1 MDLTPTIVAKSDQ
14 LNADDLIGGPVTV
27 TIVDVTKG
35 TTDQPVNI
43 VTEEFGPK
51 RPYKPAKSMRRVM
64 VAAWG
69 ADTSTYPGRRLT
81 LFRDPHVKWAGEEVG
96 GIRIAAMSHLAAP
109 MQIALTVAKGKRTPT
124 VVQPLET
131 SPAPAPVGVSDDVA
145 GDWVA
150 TINAA
155 ESLQELQTIWRDAD
169 KQGVARDPRIQ
180 EAKDERKAEL
190 LGVEP

>member
-1 MDLTPTIVAKSDQ
+1 
-14 LNADDLIGGPVTV
+14 
-27 TIVDVTKG
+27 
-35 TTDQPVNI
+35 
-43 VTEEFGPK
+43 
-51 RPYKPAKSMRRVM
+51 
-64 VAAWG
+64 
-69 ADTSTYPGRRLT
+69 
-81 LFRDPHVKWAGEEVG
+81 
-96 GIRIAAMSHLAAP
+96 MSHLAAP